1 MNIYLEILINAIFS
15 FAATVGF
22 GLIINL
28 PRRAL
33 ILCGVSG
40 MCGWMMYFLLSHLGM
55 GAMMSNL
62 GGAFLVGI
70 LGIFFA
76 RWKKMPIINFNIPG
90 IVPLVPGATAY
101 QAVRQLV
108 LGDLDEAMRLLLKV
122 AIVCGAIAIG
132 FLLAQSISEILSRIR
147 HARKRRRQEA
157 KLKM

>member
-1 MNIYLEILINAIFS
+1 MNIYAEILVNALFS
-15 FAATVGF
+15 FSATVGF

-33 ILCGVSG
+33 FLCGISG
-40 MCGWMMYFLLSHLGM
+40 MSGWMMYWVLFNLGAGSM
-55 GAMMSNL
+55 VSNL

-76 RWKKMPIINFNIPG
+76 RAKKMPIINFNIPG

-108 LGDLDEAMRLLLKV
+108 LGDMDEAIRLLLKV

-132 FLLAQSISEILSRIR
+132 FLLAQSISEILGRIR
-147 HARKRRRQEA
+147 HARRNKRQA
-157 KLKM
+157 Q